1 MQNRSLYLCYAIY
14 LYNLNL
20 NYLPTSAFSQIP
32 IVPDSHGGANII
44 NSRTRHS
51 DNNNNKISSSEGTN
65 SSSLN
70 KVTNTSKPKLSI
82 LQVKA
87 TEVTANISQ
96 KALDKFG
103 TKEMYPTKKGDR
115 EWYVNMADP
124 KNDPIFSTGFS
135 QTLIKKIAVPMTDV
149 TIIIK

>member
-1 MQNRSLYLCYAIY
+1 MAIIILAISAYLILAV
-14 LYNLNL
+14 
-20 NYLPTSAFSQIP
+20 YLPTSAFSQIP
-32 IVPDSHGGANII
+32 IVPDSHSST
-44 NSRTRHS
+44 NSSHGTTHS
-51 DNNNNKISSSEGTN
+51 NNNNNNKISSSEGTN

-70 KVTNTSKPKLSI
+70 KVTNTSEPKLSI

-124 KNDPIFSTGFS
+124 KNDPIFSTGCS
-135 QTLIKKIAVPMTDV
+135 QTLIKKIALPMTDV